1 VTFGGDIAISGDKYF
16 AVVGTGISCLA
27 GNSRFEAS
35 RNIHSI
41 LRQLHSDVAPL
52 I

>member
-1 VTFGGDIAISGDKYF
+1 MPFGGDIAISVDKYS
-16 AVVGTGISCLA
+16 AVVGTGISCLE

-41 LRQLHSDVAPL
+41 
-52 I
+52 